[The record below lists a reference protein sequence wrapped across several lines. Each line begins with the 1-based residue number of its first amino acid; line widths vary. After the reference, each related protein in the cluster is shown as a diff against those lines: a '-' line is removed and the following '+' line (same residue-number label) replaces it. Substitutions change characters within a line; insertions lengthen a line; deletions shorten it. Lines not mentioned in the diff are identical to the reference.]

1 MQPDVSQLLVRWSA
15 GDQAALQELMPA
27 VYGELRRLGRSAL
40 RRERRESILQPT
52 VLVHE
57 AWLRMAGAQ

>member
-1 MQPDVSQLLVRWSA
+1 
-15 GDQAALQELMPA
+15 
-27 VYGELRRLGRSAL
+27 L